1 MIKGWQ
7 DLTKLMN
14 EAIRVDRRIMMAE
27 SMAEGLSL
35 FERQTD
41 EIRAAVLLLR
51 RIHWMEDDENAYQ
64 V

>member
-1 MIKGWQ
+1 MICGWNE
-7 DLTKLMN
+7 LTKLMN
-14 EAIRVDRRIMMAE
+14 EAIRIDRRIMMADGL
-27 SMAEGLSL
+27 AEGLSR

-51 RIHWMEDDENAYQ
+51 RIHWKEDEENGYQ